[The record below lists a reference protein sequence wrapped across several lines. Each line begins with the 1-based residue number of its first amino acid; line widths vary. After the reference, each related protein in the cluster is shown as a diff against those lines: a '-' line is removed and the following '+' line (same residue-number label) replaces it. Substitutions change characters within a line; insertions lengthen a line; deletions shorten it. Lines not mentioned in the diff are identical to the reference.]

1 MHASIRRRVSSAAAK
16 GANDRY
22 LEGDHM
28 IVKLNHIALSALAA
42 LSLASTAAPAQTFPA
57 KALRMVIAFPAGG
70 SADIV
75 GRVMA
80 QKMSENIGQQVVVE
94 NRPGA
99 GGNIA
104 FEFVARAEPDGY
116 TLVNA
121 TPGIVTNLSLFRKT
135 NFKLDDFTPIMHV
148 GDAPLLIMVHPSL
161 PANNIMELV
170 RLAKS
175 RPGAVRYGSAGMGS
189 SSHLASEVFRLMAGL
204 DMLHVPYKGA
214 AAPMQDVMG
223 GQIEVTSV
231 PIAESIPHVRA
242 KRLKAMGQTG
252 AKRSAIAAEIPTL
265 DEGGIKGY
273 NVATWYVVFGP
284 AKMPRDIVTR
294 LHSELDRVLKD
305 PQILER
311 YSSMGVNITASS
323 PEQATKFAQAEH
335 IRWAKII
342 QAAGIKAD

>member
-1 MHASIRRRVSSAAAK
+1 MYLFLNGFLLIVF
-16 GANDRY
+16 GA
-22 LEGDHM
+22 LGM
-28 IVKLNHIALSALAA
+28 APV
-42 LSLASTAAPAQTFPA
+42 TATAQTYPS
-57 KALRMVIAFPAGG
+57 KAVRMVIAFPAGG

-80 QKMSENIGQQVVVE
+80 QKMTENIGQQVVVD

-116 TLVNA
+116 TLINA

-161 PANNIMELV
+161 PVNNIMELAK
-170 RLAKS
+170 LAKA
-175 RPGAVRYGSAGMGS
+175 RPGAVRFGSAGMGS
-189 SSHLASEVFRLMAGL
+189 SSHLASEVFRLMAGA

-223 GQIEVTSV
+223 GQIEMTSV

-242 KRLKAMGQTG
+242 KRLKALGQSGT
-252 AKRSAIAAEIPTL
+252 KRSAIAADIPTL

-273 NVATWYVVFGP
+273 NVATWYIVFGP
-284 AKMPRDIVTR
+284 AKMPREIVTR
-294 LHSELDRVLKD
+294 IHSEIDKVLKE

-311 YSSMGVNITASS
+311 YNSMGVNITASS
-323 PEQATKFAQAEH
+323 QEQAAKFAQAEQA
-335 IRWAKII
+335 RWAKII
-342 QAAGIKAD
+342 KASGIKAE